1 MSGQND
7 QELLGSFE
15 KTFQAAPTHRIHAPG
30 RVNLIGEHI
39 DYAGG
44 LVMPMTIQLGTTA
57 LMQPNERSEIRV
69 YSERFNEMAIIRP
82 HQVDKG
88 VRGHWSD
95 FVQGHLLAAS
105 HRSVGRGFDL
115 YVTSN
120 LEVGGLSSSAAFL
133 AVIALANQLASGSGH
148 HELSLD
154 DTERLAIALQCQQVE
169 NEWIGVPCGI
179 MDPAAILLGGVRQLD
194 CQTLRSIALPSLS
207 ESVSL
212 LLMDTKVPRTLA
224 TSAYEERVNELQAIS
239 DIGQQAGLGRIR
251 HLATLSEPDADTL
264 AQSVQSDVLKRRLR
278 HVVSEQA
285 RVVSAASALAD
296 QDYPRLGVLMNQ
308 SHYSLRDD
316 YHVSCKELDWITEA
330 SREAVGGLGARLTG
344 AGFGGAAIALVETAN
359 ISDHMS
365 AVRDVFVEK
374 AGYEPVLQPLQTGS
388 RADIQPL
395 FSLS

>member
-15 KTFQAAPTHRIHAPG
+15 KTFQASPTHRIHAPG
-30 RVNLIGEHI
+30 RINLIGEHI
-39 DYAGG
+39 DYTGG
-44 LVMPMTIQLGTTA
+44 LVMPMTIQLETNA
-57 LMQPNERSEIRV
+57 LMQPNGRSEIRV
-69 YSERFNEMAIIRP
+69 YSERFKEMAIIRP
-82 HQVDKG
+82 HQVG
-88 VRGHWSD
+88 TGAQGHWSD
-95 FVQGHLLAAS
+95 YARGLLLTTT
-105 HRSVGRGFDL
+105 HRSVGHGFDL

-120 LEVGGLSSSAAFL
+120 LEMGGLSSSAAFL
-133 AVIALANQLASGSGH
+133 AVIALANQWVSGPGH
-148 HELSLD
+148 HRLSFD

-194 CQTLRSIALPSLS
+194 CQTLRSTALPNLD
-207 ESVSL
+207 EGVSL

-224 TSAYEERVNELQAIS
+224 ASAYEERVNELQAIC

-251 HLATLSEPDADTL
+251 HLATLSEPDAERL
-264 AQSVQSDVLKRRLR
+264 GQSVQSDILKRRLR
-278 HVVSEQA
+278 HVLSEQA
-285 RVVSAASALAD
+285 RVISAARALAN
-296 QDYPRLGVLMNQ
+296 QDYPRLGALMNQ

-344 AGFGGAAIALVETAN
+344 AGFGGAAIALVKTAD

-365 AVRDVFVEK
+365 AVRDAFVEK
-374 AGYEPVLQPLQTGS
+374 AGYAPMLQPLRTGS
-388 RADIQPL
+388 RADIHPID
-395 FSLS
+395 SN

>member
-15 KTFQAAPTHRIHAPG
+15 KTFQASPTHRIHAPG
-30 RVNLIGEHI
+30 RINLIGEHI
-39 DYAGG
+39 DYTGG

-57 LMQPNERSEIRV
+57 LMQPNGRSEIRV
-69 YSERFNEMAIIRP
+69 YSERFREMAIIRP
-82 HQVDKG
+82 HQVG
-88 VRGHWSD
+88 SGAQGHWSD
-95 FVQGHLLAAS
+95 YARGLLLTTT
-105 HRSVGRGFDL
+105 HRSVGHGFDL

-120 LEVGGLSSSAAFL
+120 LEMGGLSSSAAFL
-133 AVIALANQLASGSGH
+133 AVIALANQWVSGPGH
-148 HELSLD
+148 HAPALD

-194 CQTLRSIALPSLS
+194 CQTLRSTALPSLN
-207 ESVSL
+207 EGVSL

-224 TSAYEERVNELQAIS
+224 ASAYEERVNELQAIC
-239 DIGQQAGLGRIR
+239 DIGQQTGLGRIR
-251 HLATLSEPDADTL
+251 HLATLSESDTERL
-264 AQSVQSDVLKRRLR
+264 GQSVQSDVLKRRLS

-285 RVVSAASALAD
+285 RVISAASALAN
-296 QDYPRLGVLMNQ
+296 QDYPRLGALMNQ

-344 AGFGGAAIALVETAN
+344 AGFGGAAIALVKTAD
-359 ISDHMS
+359 ISEHMS
-365 AVRDVFVEK
+365 AVRDAFVEK
-374 AGYEPVLQPLQTGS
+374 AGYAPMLQPLRTGG
-388 RADIQPL
+388 RADIHPID
-395 FSLS
+395 SN